1 MYMIYCEW
9 EIGEERT
16 VFSSK
21 EVARE
26 WARKT
31 LAMSGINE
39 TLEELED
46 ENLIGYVKVT
56 FVDG

>member
-1 MYMIYCEW
+1 MIYCEW

-16 VFSSK
+16 VFSTK

-31 LAMSGINE
+31 LAMSGIDE

-46 ENLIGYVKVT
+46 ENLIGYKKVT